1 MYLAHFGLHRR
12 PFDVSTEPA
21 TVFVDGSRAA
31 FTEALRFVLE
41 RERGF
46 VKITGAV
53 GAGKTTLCRWLLR
66 TLPTE
71 HFKAIHLAD
80 PTLSAQQLDF
90 ALAEA
95 LGAESVRD
103 DPDRTRASVEA
114 RLRACT
120 EGGRQMIVLVDE
132 AHAMPLET
140 LERLRLLG
148 QGVGS
153 GDNLLRLV
161 FLGPPELDQRLA
173 GPDYAALRDRIVHS
187 LRLRRLNL
195 DDVRDYLHQRL
206 KAAGYEGPRVFS
218 ANAVR
223 LIAGLSRGLPR
234 RINLLADKGM
244 MAAAVEHRFEVR
256 SREIATAAK
265 EIKLERARAEKAS
278 SRQITVA
285 AGLGFAGGIVATL
298 AFVLA
303 ALHFGWV
310 EVHDHAITSA
320 PADTPSS
327 EQSAAPVSHFS
338 R

>member
-1 MYLAHFGLHRR
+1 MRLVDHIDDEIEPFTLLRSQVDLVRGRIELRR
-12 PFDVSTEPA
+12 GDESLLGERDVALVQGEG
-21 TVFVDGSRAA
+21 VGVDR
-31 FTEALRFVLE
+31 ALRL
-41 RERGF
+41 G
-46 VKITGAV
+46 
-53 GAGKTTLCRWLLR
+53 
-66 TLPTE
+66 
-71 HFKAIHLAD
+71 
-80 PTLSAQQLDF
+80 
-90 ALAEA
+90 ALA
-95 LGAESVRD
+95 R
-103 DPDRTRASVEA
+103 
-114 RLRACT
+114 RL
-120 EGGRQMIVLVDE
+120 
-132 AHAMPLET
+132 P
-140 LERLRLLG
+140 LLG
-148 QGVGS
+148 T
-153 GDNLLRLV
+153 R
-161 FLGPPELDQRLA
+161 PCE
-173 GPDYAALRDRIVHS
+173 
-187 LRLRRLNL
+187 
-195 DDVRDYLHQRL
+195 
-206 KAAGYEGPRVFS
+206 E
-218 ANAVR
+218 AV
-223 LIAGLSRGLPR
+223 AGLSRGLPR